1 MQKKI
6 HDFWSLYKGLIVIL
20 LLAFFVRGL
29 FLFLVFR
36 ESGSSGFA
44 PRINEDSLEY
54 VSLAKN
60 LAEHGIFARE
70 DAPPLTPE
78 RLRTPGFPLF
88 LSFFYSISPQLTFL
102 AATQNVFFLL
112 AIILLY
118 QTILAITAN
127 KKIALIASGFLA
139 LEPATLYW
147 NSQLTTESLF
157 TLVIL
162 ASFFCLTLFF
172 KQSILRFVF
181 YSGFFLGFALL
192 VRPIAQ
198 YLYLIF
204 LGGIL
209 IVGFLE
215 RLSWKKIFSGMA
227 IFLFGYAL
235 VVAPWA
241 FRNKTLFGTTSVSII
256 NVGFGKYLTAMN
268 EELGVQNDY
277 RMFNGKKISSA
288 EQLTIVQQEALR
300 TIVAHPF
307 LFAKIHFLG
316 LLPFFLGDGYVTAL
330 GAIWPSL
337 RGAHVVTNWSGAPN
351 ELLTF
356 VFGHRGVEAVVFW
369 SGKFIWLVISILWI
383 IGFVSLTRLGGP
395 KRYFT
400 VFLGL
405 IIYYFALAGGV
416 GSYSRFRFPVNPFIF
431 YFAAAGIYFL
441 ISKFFAKKTD
451 SFHSQG
457 PVHN

>member
-1 MQKKI
+1 MREKI
-6 HDFWSLYKGLIVIL
+6 HDFWLCYKGLIIIL
-20 LLAFFVRGL
+20 LLAFLVRGL
-29 FLFLVFR
+29 FLFLVFK

-44 PRINEDSLEY
+44 PRINEDALEY

-60 LAEHGIFARE
+60 LSQYGIFSRE

-88 LSFFYSISPQLTFL
+88 LSFFYFIYPQLAFL
-102 AATQNVFFLL
+102 VMAQNVFFLL

-118 QTILAITAN
+118 EIVLTITSSKKTALLA
-127 KKIALIASGFLA
+127 SVFLA
-139 LEPATLYW
+139 LEPTTLYW
-147 NSQLTTESLF
+147 NSQLTTESVF
-157 TLVIL
+157 TTVIL
-162 ASFFCLTLFF
+162 AAFYCLILFL
-172 KQSILRFVF
+172 KRSNLRFIF

-198 YLYLIF
+198 YLYIIF
-204 LGGIL
+204 LGSIL
-209 IVGFLE
+209 IVGLLE
-215 RLSWKKIFSGMA
+215 KLSWKKIFLGIA

-241 FRNKTLFGTTSVSII
+241 FRNKNLFGTTAVSII

-288 EQLTIVQQEALR
+288 EQLTIVPQEALR
-300 TIVAHPF
+300 TIIAHPF
-307 LFAKIHFLG
+307 LFAKIHFSS

-330 GAIWPSL
+330 GDILPSL
-337 RGAHVVTNWSGAPN
+337 QGTHVVTNWSGSPN

-356 VFGHRGVEAVVFW
+356 VFGHRGIEAIVFW

-383 IGFVSLTRLGGP
+383 IGFVSLVRIGGS

-431 YFAAAGIYFL
+431 YFAAVGIYVL
-441 ISKFFAKKTD
+441 ISKFFAKKAD
-451 SFHSQG
+451 SFHPRG
-457 PVHN
+457 PDHN